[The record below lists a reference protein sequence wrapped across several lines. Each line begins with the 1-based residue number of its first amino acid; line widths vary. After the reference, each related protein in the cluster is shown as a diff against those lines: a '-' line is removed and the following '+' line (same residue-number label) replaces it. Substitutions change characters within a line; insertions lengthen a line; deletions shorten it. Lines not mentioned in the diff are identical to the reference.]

1 MYMYNEC
8 IKCTKND
15 NYVKTFIKKNYVCL
29 FNLRIM

>member
-15 NYVKTFIKKNYVCL
+15 NYVKKNYVCL
-29 FNLRIM
+29 FNLRII